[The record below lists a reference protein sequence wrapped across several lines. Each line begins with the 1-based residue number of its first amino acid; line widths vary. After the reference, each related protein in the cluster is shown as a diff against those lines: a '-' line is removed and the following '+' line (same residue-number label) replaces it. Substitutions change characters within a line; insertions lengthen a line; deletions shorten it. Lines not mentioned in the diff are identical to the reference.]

1 MEATILL
8 LFDSCGKME
17 KEKKE
22 ENAKRIKCKEKKMK
36 LEWKLTWHFLVLFFQ
51 WWRTAVNIS
60 EGWDKD

>member
-22 ENAKRIKCKEKKMK
+22 ENAKRIKCKEKKNEIRMK
-36 LEWKLTWHFLVLFFQ
+36 TNMTFSCFVFPVMKNSCKH
-51 WWRTAVNIS
+51 
-60 EGWDKD
+60 K